1 MISNHYKNIIDVKS
15 IDGVKSIDMDK
26 CPGCGGE
33 LKFNIHT
40 GKKHCQSCG
49 RLWSFEI
56 NLDAKKLIVHE
67 WKIAEKG
74 TPLYDFIMQ
83 VVDTK

>member
-1 MISNHYKNIIDVKS
+1 MKANELMVVDKGDNAIKY
-15 IDGVKSIDMDK
+15 IDMDK
-26 CPGCGGE
+26 YPGCGGE

-56 NLDAKKLIVHE
+56 NLGAKKLIVHE